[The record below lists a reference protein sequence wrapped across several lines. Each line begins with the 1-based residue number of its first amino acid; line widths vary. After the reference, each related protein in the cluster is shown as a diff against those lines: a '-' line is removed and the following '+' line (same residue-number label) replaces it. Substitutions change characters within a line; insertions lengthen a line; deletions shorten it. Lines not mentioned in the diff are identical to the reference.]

1 MTGKSKEY
9 DNLLSSIEKNII
21 ELEKDGIMSN
31 QSQRKARGLVDM
43 LAVALET
50 YTLLEMGHDKITEC
64 YIQSR
69 LVGSSGTS
77 SFSSLGGHSI
87 ASYGSY
93 TFSSHDSQQIIDD
106 VAQPIL

>member
-1 MTGKSKEY
+1 MKGKSKEY
-9 DNLLSSIEKNII
+9 DNLLSSVEKYMI

-69 LVGSSGTS
+69 LVGSGSGG
-77 SFSSLGGHSI
+77 SFASLGGHSI

-93 TFSSHDSQQIIDD
+93 TFSPHDSQQIIDD

>member
-1 MTGKSKEY
+1 MKCKSKEF
-9 DNLLSSIEKNII
+9 DNLLSSIEKYMI

-50 YTLLEMGHDKITEC
+50 YTLLEMGHEKITEC

-69 LVGSSGTS
+69 LVGSGGSLS
-77 SFSSLGGHSI
+77 SFGGHSI

-93 TFSSHDSQQIIDD
+93 TFSPHDSQQIIDD